1 MSIGSIN
8 RFDEIVKAT
17 AGTRGLRWT
26 WAGQVTFTELA
37 VMEIQSQSEGAP
49 GVSLESVAD
58 ATLVVQLSGAW
69 RLEMNHASASTVEA
83 ALDSSHIRRVRF
95 DAKALSSWDSSILIF
110 LTKVTELCRQQNI
123 VTERE
128 GLPNG
133 IRRLLELAEMVPEK
147 EGARQALD
155 QPSFLAWFGTA
166 TTGSYVSL
174 SEMLRF
180 LGEVTLAFVKLV
192 KMRARY
198 RTGDLFLIIQ
208 ECGPQALPIVTLI
221 SFLVG
226 AILAFVG
233 AVQLQQ
239 FGAQIY
245 VADLVGIAVVRDMGA
260 MMTGIIMA
268 GRTGAAFAA
277 KLGTMKVTQEI
288 DALITLGFS
297 PLEFLVLPRVIALC
311 LMMPLLCLYSDLMG
325 ILGGAAV
332 GLWMLDLSWT
342 IYYHQTVN
350 TITLTALFGGVLKSV
365 TYGVLIALSGCLRG
379 IQCGGSAAAV
389 GEAAT
394 SAVVTSIV
402 FIVAACGALS
412 VVFHIIGI

>member
-1 MSIGSIN
+1 
-8 RFDEIVKAT
+8 
-17 AGTRGLRWT
+17 
-26 WAGQVTFTELA
+26 
-37 VMEIQSQSEGAP
+37 MEVQTHSEDAAR
-49 GVSLESVAD
+49 VSLTTLGD

-69 RLEMNHASASTVEA
+69 RLQKSVASSGPVQK
-83 ALDSSHIRRVRF
+83 ALESSHIRSVRF
-95 DAKALSSWDSSILIF
+95 EAKALSSWDSSILMF
-110 LTKVTELCRQQNI
+110 LIKVIELCRQQDI
-123 VTERE
+123 GTERE
-128 GLPNG
+128 GLPDG
-133 IRRLLELAEMVPEK
+133 IRRLLELAEIVPEQVVAK
-147 EGARQALD
+147 PAADPQ
-155 QPSFLAWFGTA
+155 SFLAQVGTA
-166 TTGSYVSL
+166 STGFYLSL
-174 SEMLRF
+174 SEMVHF
-180 LGEVTLAFVKLV
+180 LGEVTLALAKLV
-192 KMRARY
+192 GMRARY
-198 RTGDLFLIIQ
+198 RTADLLLIIQ

-226 AILAFVG
+226 VIMAFVG

-239 FGAQIY
+239 FGAQLY

-311 LMMPLLCLYSDLMG
+311 LMMPLLCLYSDLLG

-342 IYYHQTVN
+342 TYYHQTVN
-350 TITLTALFGGVLKSV
+350 AISLTALFGGVFKSV

-379 IQCGGSAAAV
+379 IQCGGSASAV

-412 VVFHIIGI
+412 VIFYIIGV

>member
-1 MSIGSIN
+1 MN
-8 RFDEIVKAT
+8 EAQT
-17 AGTRGLRWT
+17 
-26 WAGQVTFTELA
+26 
-37 VMEIQSQSEGAP
+37 QSDGAP
-49 GVSLESVAD
+49 GVSFETVGD
-58 ATLVVQLSGAW
+58 ATLMVQLSGAW
-69 RLEMNHASASTVEA
+69 RLQGNPVSASPLQKAMET
-83 ALDSSHIRRVRF
+83 SHIASLRF
-95 DAKALSSWDSSILIF
+95 DAKTLSSWDSSILIF
-110 LTKVTELCRQQNI
+110 LTRVADLCRRRGI
-123 VTERE
+123 VTDRE
-128 GLPNG
+128 GLPKG
-133 IRRLLELAEMVPEK
+133 IRRLLELAEIVPEQVK
-147 EGARQALD
+147 AKAATDRPSCLARVGASTTDSYL
-155 QPSFLAWFGTA
+155 SLA
-166 TTGSYVSL
+166 
-174 SEMLRF
+174 EMLRF
-180 LGEVTLAFVKLV
+180 IGEVTLAFVKLV

-198 RTGDLFLIIQ
+198 RTADLFLIIQ
-208 ECGPQALPIVTLI
+208 ECGPQALSIVTLI

-226 AILAFVG
+226 VIMAFVG
-233 AVQLQQ
+233 AVQLRQ

-297 PLEFLVLPRVIALC
+297 PLEFLVLPRMIALC

-342 IYYHQTVN
+342 TYYHQTVN
-350 TITLTALFGGVLKSV
+350 AISLTALFGGVFKSV
-365 TYGVLIALSGCLRG
+365 IYGVLIALSGCLRG
-379 IQCGGSAAAV
+379 MQCGGSASAV

-412 VVFHIIGI
+412 VVFYILGV

>member
-1 MSIGSIN
+1 MPNPIGIYRSGTTSILFKILP
-8 RFDEIVKAT
+8 VKEVQT
-17 AGTRGLRWT
+17 
-26 WAGQVTFTELA
+26 
-37 VMEIQSQSEGAP
+37 QSDGAP
-49 GVSLESVAD
+49 GVSLETVGD
-58 ATLVVQLSGAW
+58 ATLVVQLSGDW
-69 RLEMNHASASTVEA
+69 RMQKNVASAIPVQNAIET
-83 ALDSSHIRRVRF
+83 SHVRSVRF

-110 LTKVTELCRQQNI
+110 LTKVTELFRQKDI
-123 VTERE
+123 VTDRE
-128 GLPNG
+128 GLPKG
-133 IRRLLELAEMVPEK
+133 IRRLLELAEIVPEQ
-147 EGARQALD
+147 EGARHATD
-155 QPSFLAWFGTA
+155 SPSFLARVGTT
-166 TTGSYVSL
+166 TTGSYIAL

-198 RTGDLFLIIQ
+198 RTADLFLIIQ
-208 ECGPQALPIVTLI
+208 ECGAQALPIVTLI

-226 AILAFVG
+226 VIMAFVG
-233 AVQLQQ
+233 AIQLQQ

-277 KLGTMKVTQEI
+277 KLGTIKVTQEI

-297 PLEFLVLPRVIALC
+297 PLEFLVLPRMIALC

-342 IYYHQTVN
+342 TYYHQTVRA
-350 TITLTALFGGVLKSV
+350 ISLTALFGGVFKGV
-365 TYGVLIALSGCLRG
+365 IYGVLISLSGCLRG
-379 IQCGGSAAAV
+379 MQCGGSASAV
-389 GEAAT
+389 GEATT

-412 VVFHIIGI
+412 VVFYIIGV

>member
-1 MSIGSIN
+1 
-8 RFDEIVKAT
+8 VKEVQT
-17 AGTRGLRWT
+17 
-26 WAGQVTFTELA
+26 
-37 VMEIQSQSEGAP
+37 QSDGAP
-49 GVSLESVAD
+49 GVSLETVGD

-69 RLEMNHASASTVEA
+69 RLQKSAASANPVQK
-83 ALDSSHIRRVRF
+83 ALENSHIRCVRF
-95 DAKALSSWDSSILIF
+95 DAKALSSWDSSILMF
-110 LTKVTELCRQQNI
+110 LMKVTEICRQKDI

-128 GLPNG
+128 GLPDG
-133 IRRLLELAEMVPEK
+133 IRRLLELAEIVPEQ
-147 EGARQALD
+147 EGAKQTTD
-155 QPSFLAWFGTA
+155 VPSFLARVGTA
-166 TTGSYVSL
+166 SMGSYISL
-174 SEMLRF
+174 SEMLHF
-180 LGEVTLAFVKLV
+180 LGEVTLTFVKLV
-192 KMRARY
+192 QMRARY
-198 RTGDLFLIIQ
+198 RTADLFLIIQ

-226 AILAFVG
+226 VIMAFVG

-342 IYYHQTVN
+342 TYYHQTVN
-350 TITLTALFGGVLKSV
+350 AITLTALFGGVFKSV
-365 TYGVLIALSGCLRG
+365 TYGVLVALSGCLRG

-412 VVFHIIGI
+412 VVFHIIGV